1 MNFLTPVITD
11 GNAPPP
17 PDSIPGWGSPWGG
30 NSGNGGGD
38 IANRVVA
45 VKDVVMTGLSKK
57 DGINGWSNLFNEI
70 AMFSVASSYGD
81 SKKSNLYYLSGPF
94 KM

>member
-57 DGINGWSNLFNEI
+57 DGTNGWRNLFNDI
-70 AMFSVASSYGD
+70 AMFSVDSSNVD
-81 SKKSNLYYLSGPF
+81 SKKSNLHYLSWRF
-94 KM
+94 KI

>member
-1 MNFLTPVITD
+1 MNFPTPVTTD

-17 PDSIPGWGSPWGG
+17 PDSTPGWGSPWGG

-38 IANRVVA
+38 IANRIVA
-45 VKDVVMTGLSKK
+45 VKDVVMTGFSKK
-57 DGINGWSNLFNEI
+57 DGINGWIKLFNEL
-70 AMFSVASSYGD
+70 AMFSVDSWNGD
-81 SKKSNLYYLSGPF
+81 SITSILHCSSWQF